1 MPYTIGGIREKA
13 AGKVGEIN
21 KTVPVIMSGT
31 QTVTLTQDVAVTLS
45 GQSNYK
51 WIDGATEPTAPT
63 EYERFPDLDLDIPI
77 KVLDTIVTV
86 KLWAFKK
93 TA

>member
-1 MPYTIGGIREKA
+1 MLIITLRRKKA

-21 KTVPVIMSGT
+21 KTVSVTMSGT
-31 QTVTLTQDVAVTLS
+31 QSVTLTQDVAVSLS
-45 GQSNYK
+45 GQTEYK
-51 WIDGATEPTAPT
+51 WIDGGAEPATPEG
-63 EYERFPDLDLDIPI
+63 YMRFTDLDMDIPVKI
-77 KVLDTIVTV
+77 MDTTISI